1 MVVGCILWKRA
12 NSKPASRAK
21 SLHHSAHTSVSAV
34 DERHSPDGGCQTW
47 GKAAERNRSDKSN
60 IIKWYWYMY
69 LYNRCLKKVQKCV
82 LIYVD
87 TLNRSINLSAF
98 TIKKGHKIKNNEKAG
113 ARHKMQR
120 FVQPWASG
128 GNDPRL
134 QRPTTLAGEP
144 SRGKNHGVKH
154 WWIWCAGNHLSVPNQ
169 WQGYGRTSTTFQTM
183 QWVENDVFQTKSQLL
198 GYRRFGFSSETL
210 RQKSQRCSS
219 CSPCKQLHSLGNARF
234 LLQNRENR
242 WPK

>member
-1 MVVGCILWKRA
+1 M
-12 NSKPASRAK
+12 
-21 SLHHSAHTSVSAV
+21 
-34 DERHSPDGGCQTW
+34 
-47 GKAAERNRSDKSN
+47 
-60 IIKWYWYMY
+60 
-69 LYNRCLKKVQKCV
+69 QKYV

-98 TIKKGHKIKNNEKAG
+98 TIKKGHKIKTNEKAG

-120 FVQPWASG
+120 FVQQWASG

-144 SRGKNHGVKH
+144 SRGEVNLVCRKTT
-154 WWIWCAGNHLSVPNQ
+154 SVSQIN
-169 WQGYGRTSTTFQTM
+169 GKDMENTSTTFQTM
-183 QWVENDVFQTKSQLL
+183 QWVENDVFQAKNQLL
-198 GYRRFGFSSETL
+198 GYRRFGFSSETR

-219 CSPCKQLHSLGNARF
+219 CSPCKQLRSLGNARF

-242 WPK
+242 